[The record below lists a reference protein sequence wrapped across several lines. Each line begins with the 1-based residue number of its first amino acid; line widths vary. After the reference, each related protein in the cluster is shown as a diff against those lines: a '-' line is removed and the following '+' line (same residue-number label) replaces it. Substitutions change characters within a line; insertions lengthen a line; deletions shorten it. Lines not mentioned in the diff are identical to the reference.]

1 MAENYPH
8 RPEKSFLK
16 KNRASDKYKESY
28 GNILQSVPI
37 VLAHTLVSY
46 TTVAY
51 KKNYLYFVMTTYLEV
66 TRRCYCM

>member
-8 RPEKSFLK
+8 GPEKSFLK

-37 VLAHTLVSY
+37 VLTHTLDSQGY
-46 TTVAY
+46 HY
-51 KKNYLYFVMTTYLEV
+51 
-66 TRRCYCM
+66 